1 MTKNIKKLTL
11 SVATSALLAGNAFA
25 QIAYQPNPPVTI
37 FGAIHSGFYTTGG
50 YGALQLFNTAD
61 ISKVKTIYSSYGGL
75 AVFAPQVNNLYLTND
90 SGLIVKYD
98 LTNNLNNLGSVGSTD
113 LYYGNYHISSS
124 ISSDGTKVYATSS
137 NGLVNVIDTQNLNIL
152 ATITA
157 GTNPG
162 ALTFTPDGSNVYVAN
177 YGSNTVSVINTLTNN
192 IANTI
197 NVGTNPIGIVSNSDG
212 NLVYVLNNGSN
223 NISIINTT
231 TNSVVNTISVGN
243 TPTALVLSKDG
254 TKLYVAHDNGNG
266 VNVYNTSTGSLI
278 QNIPIVA
285 PDDYDGNNE
294 AKNLQSISISPDG
307 TKLYITGLSR
317 GGQSTGT
324 FTGIIDTSNYTVTE
338 ITNSISSSWG
348 ANNSNFI
355 STNLITGTLEVPN
368 IEYLKAEGFDNYVNF
383 AGGTLKATGSFTLSN
398 PVYLHDAF
406 NITWDDSSTFT
417 TVAGGT
423 VDTNGYDVTFSGEVS
438 GVGSLTKTGNG
449 VLTLNAN
456 NTYTG
461 NTNVNAGTLAVTAD
475 TSSSNFIVNNS
486 GILSGNGTVGNT
498 TVKNGGVIY
507 PTGTSTLNVDG
518 NLSFENGSIYRLN
531 ANRLAQSGKIA
542 VSGTATLDGNV
553 EVKADNNGTWNT
565 STNYEILSANSIS
578 GTYDGVS
585 SDLAFLTPTLQY
597 TQAGKVNLTLAR
609 NDVTNEEIIT
619 QPTTPTTPVVPTT
632 PTTPTTPT
640 EETTTPTTP
649 TTPIEEVV
657 TPTPTPTEE
666 TPTQVVT
673 TPTKDLSIYDKEL
686 LPVAK
691 ALDKADEQN
700 VSSMQDLFT
709 VIEGMNTTQAKDA
722 YRQLLGTSLNN
733 THTISNSLSTF
744 NTNLFDR
751 LSKINTIGITG
762 TNSGDENETLIG
774 SDNGKYNF
782 WSRVLGGASKL
793 NGDTLRSKVSSNSS
807 GIQLG
812 AEKISD
818 DVVFGTSL
826 AYITSDIDFKNDETK
841 SDLDTYILGLYA
853 QKTFNNVFVNAEV
866 NVGQNKTQTSR
877 TTPTNT
883 AFSEPKSN
891 TITTGLEVG
900 YKFDLSN
907 QLYLKP
913 SIIGGYTHLTQD
925 AYNETGAGGANL
937 SIDKYNTNSSNLGVS
952 LKTQKVFTQNN
963 KDFADVEFGIGYVE
977 EFGDTNKALNA
988 TFASAPNT
996 GNFEIRGVD
1005 KDTNKYIASI
1015 STNYYLS
1022 STSSLFASVNG
1033 AKNSDE
1039 ESINGVLG
1047 VKIGF

>member
-1 MTKNIKKLTL
+1 MTKNLKKLTL
-11 SVATSALLAGNAFA
+11 SVTASALLSGNAFA
-25 QIAYQPNPPVTI
+25 YPTINITTDTTDNASDIIYNYNISDSVTLTLNKGGAAYYGKTY
-37 FGAIHSGFYTTGG
+37 FGVISGQGSIKKTG
-50 YGALQLFNTAD
+50 
-61 ISKVKTIYSSYGGL
+61 I
-75 AVFAPQVNNLYLTND
+75 
-90 SGLIVKYD
+90 
-98 LTNNLNNLGSVGSTD
+98 GSVSFE
-113 LYYGNYHISSS
+113 GN
-124 ISSDGTKVYATSS
+124 
-137 NGLVNVIDTQNLNIL
+137 
-152 ATITA
+152 
-157 GTNPG
+157 
-162 ALTFTPDGSNVYVAN
+162 
-177 YGSNTVSVINTLTNN
+177 NTYT
-192 IANTI
+192 
-197 NVGTNPIGIVSNSDG
+197 
-212 NLVYVLNNGSN
+212 
-223 NISIINTT
+223 
-231 TNSVVNTISVGN
+231 GN
-243 TPTALVLSKDG
+243 TD
-254 TKLYVAHDNGNG
+254 
-266 VNVYNTSTGSLI
+266 
-278 QNIPIVA
+278 
-285 PDDYDGNNE
+285 
-294 AKNLQSISISPDG
+294 
-307 TKLYITGLSR
+307 
-317 GGQSTGT
+317 
-324 FTGIIDTSNYTVTE
+324 IIE
-338 ITNSISSSWG
+338 
-348 ANNSNFI
+348 
-355 STNLITGTLEVPN
+355 GTLELFSGNAIADVGIIN
-368 IEYLKAEGFDNYVNF
+368 IHTDGILEVTYAETVGEVFGSGKIFLRSNLTTGMDGNY
-383 AGGTLKATGSFTLSN
+383 
-398 PVYLHDAF
+398 
-406 NITWDDSSTFT
+406 SSL
-417 TVAGGT
+417 
-423 VDTNGYDVTFSGEVS
+423 SGEVS

-449 VLTLNAN
+449 VLTLSAN

-461 NTNVNAGTLAVTAD
+461 NTNVNGGTLAVTGD
-475 TSSSNFIVNNS
+475 TSSSNFVVNNS

-507 PTGTSTLNVDG
+507 PTGTSILNVDG

-565 STNYEILSANSIS
+565 TTNYEILSANSIS
-578 GTYDGVS
+578 GTFDGVS

-597 TQAGKVNLTLAR
+597 TPAGKVNLTLAR
-609 NDVTNEEIIT
+609 NDVTNEEVIT
-619 QPTTPTTPVVPTT
+619 QPTTPVV

-925 AYNETGAGGANL
+925 AYSETEAGGANL

-952 LKTQKVFTQNN
+952 LRTQKVFTQNN

-1005 KDTNKYIASI
+1005 KDNNKFIASI
-1015 STNYYLS
+1015 STNYYMS
-1022 STSSLFASVNG
+1022 ANSSLFASVNG

>member
-1 MTKNIKKLTL
+1 MTKNLKKLTL
-11 SVATSALLAGNAFA
+11 SITASALLAGNAFA
-25 QIAYQPNPPVTI
+25 LDPAITNFGYIYTGTDLSIFDSGNP
-37 FGAIHSGFYTTGG
+37 S
-50 YGALQLFNTAD
+50 Q
-61 ISKVKTIYSSYGGL
+61 VKTITGMNGQAVGITSFGNWLYGTNGNSIVKISSYDGS
-75 AVFAPQVNNLYLTND
+75 
-90 SGLIVKYD
+90 SGIL
-98 LTNNLNNLGSVGSTD
+98 LNTGTLP
-113 LYYGNYHISSS
+113 SS
-124 ISSDGTKVYATSS
+124 IVTNFDGTKAYVSDMT
-137 NGLVNVIDTQNLNIL
+137 
-152 ATITA
+152 
-157 GTNPG
+157 
-162 ALTFTPDGSNVYVAN
+162 DG
-177 YGSNTVSVINTLTNN
+177 TVSVVDTITNTK
-192 IANTI
+192 ISTI
-197 NVGTNPIGIVSNSDG
+197 TVGTEPKGII
-212 NLVYVLNNGSN
+212 L
-223 NISIINTT
+223 T
-231 TNSVVNTISVGN
+231 
-243 TPTALVLSKDG
+243 KDN
-254 TKLYVAHDNGNG
+254 TKLYVANDSTISIIDTSTNL
-266 VNVYNTSTGSLI
+266 VIDTINTSTRNSGIVISPNGNTLYTTTEDSDSVLAIDVTTKVITSIATGASPEGIVISPDGSKLFTVTGNGGSIYVIDTLTNTMI
-278 QNIPIVA
+278 QTINN
-285 PDDYDGNNE
+285 PDSDTTYW
-294 AKNLQSISISPDG
+294 QTVSISPDG
-307 TKLYITGLSR
+307 SKLYLRHRGENNLYVMDTTTYLIT
-317 GGQSTGT
+317 TY
-324 FTGIIDTSNYTVTE
+324 SNFV
-338 ITNSISSSWG
+338 SSSSY
-348 ANNSNFI
+348 NFSSFI
-355 STNLITGTLEVPN
+355 SPNLLTGTLE
-368 IEYLKAEGFDNYVNF
+368 IASAAQMLEKGFNNYVNF

-423 VDTNGYDVTFSGEVS
+423 VNTNGYDVTFSGEVS

-449 VLTLNAN
+449 VLTLSAN

-461 NTNVNAGTLAVTAD
+461 NTNANGGTLAVTAD

-518 NLSFENGSIYRLN
+518 NLTFENGSIYRLN

-553 EVKADNNGTWNT
+553 EVKADNSGTWNT

-578 GTYDGVS
+578 GTFDGVS

-597 TQAGKVNLTLAR
+597 TQAGKVNLTLVR
-609 NDVTNEEIIT
+609 NDITNEDVIN
-619 QPTTPTTPVVPTT
+619 TT
-632 PTTPTTPT
+632 
-640 EETTTPTTP
+640 
-649 TTPIEEVV
+649 
-657 TPTPTPTEE
+657 
-666 TPTQVVT
+666 
-673 TPTKDLSIYDKEL
+673 DYDKEL
-686 LPVAK
+686 LQVAK

-709 VIEGMNTTQAKDA
+709 VINGMNTAQAKDA

-733 THTISNSLSTF
+733 THTISNSLNTF

-751 LSKINTIGITG
+751 LSRINSAEITG
-762 TNSGDENETLIG
+762 TNSGDEILIG
-774 SDNGKYNF
+774 SDNGKYNL

-807 GIQLG
+807 GIQMG
-812 AEKISD
+812 VEKISD

-826 AYITSDIDFKNDETK
+826 AYIASDVNFKNDETK

-853 QKTFNNVFVNAEV
+853 QKTFTNNVFVNADV
-866 NVGQNKTQTSR
+866 NVGQNKNQTSR
-877 TTPTNT
+877 TTPTNK
-883 AFSEPKSN
+883 AFSDPKSN
-891 TITTGLEVG
+891 TISTNLEVG

-907 QLYLKP
+907 NLYLKP

-925 AYNETGAGGANL
+925 AYSETGAGGANL
-937 SIDKYNTNSSNLGVS
+937 SIDKYNTNSSNLGVN

-988 TFASAPNT
+988 TFALAPNS
-996 GNFEIRGVD
+996 GNFEIKGVD
-1005 KDTNKYIASI
+1005 KDTNKFIASI